1 MNLTIRNNKINS
13 QNIKIII
20 LHTDYE
26 VHHVSGYYV
35 NYEDIDDDRYFLIK
49 FKKTIEFDFR
59 PIADWGFRLCISMSG
74 LFTSQKNLNGRTW
87 ITVMDNPVTTAIFR
101 PSCNYSPSSTPN
113 RLDSTDDGTNVTS
126 CAYDGSGRVKTYDL
140 YSSAHWQIR
149 YIESAI
155 INPGSRR
162 VLPVQ

>member
-59 PIADWGFRLCISMSG
+59 PIAD
-74 LFTSQKNLNGRTW
+74 
-87 ITVMDNPVTTAIFR
+87 
-101 PSCNYSPSSTPN
+101 
-113 RLDSTDDGTNVTS
+113 
-126 CAYDGSGRVKTYDL
+126 
-140 YSSAHWQIR
+140 
-149 YIESAI
+149 
-155 INPGSRR
+155 
-162 VLPVQ
+162 